1 MTSPTET
8 APDHQTAPEDDQ
20 NMPELI
26 WKPAGAVLDNDP
38 QQRAPAASGDPA
50 EVDMGSGAAEPGIA
64 DEPETP
70 EAPETFVAPEAPETF
85 VAPEAPE
92 TFVAPEAP
100 ETFVAPVVVLVPAA
114 DPEPAPAAPVAGDN
128 VSPSTSWHEV
138 LAMFVDD
145 PRSSTERAA
154 GLVDDSVE
162 RLVVSVRERQHALLS
177 AWQGDDAGTEEMR
190 TAVQHYRTFA
200 GRLEDFS
207 REA

>member
-64 DEPETP
+64 DEPET
-70 EAPETFVAPEAPETF
+70 
-85 VAPEAPE
+85 
-92 TFVAPEAP
+92 PEAP

>member
-64 DEPETP
+64 DEPET
-70 EAPETFVAPEAPETF
+70 PEAPETF

>member
-1 MTSPTET
+1 
-8 APDHQTAPEDDQ
+8 
-20 NMPELI
+20 MPELI

-50 EVDMGSGAAEPGIA
+50 EVDMRSGAAEPGIA
-64 DEPETP
+64 DEPET
-70 EAPETFVAPEAPETF
+70 
-85 VAPEAPE
+85 PEAPE

>member
-92 TFVAPEAP
+92 TFVAPETP
-100 ETFVAPVVVLVPAA
+100 ETFVAPEA
-114 DPEPAPAAPVAGDN
+114 PE
-128 VSPSTSWHEV
+128 T
-138 LAMFVDD
+138 F
-145 PRSSTERAA
+145 RSEERRV
-154 GLVDDSVE
+154 G
-162 RLVVSVRERQHALLS
+162 
-177 AWQGDDAGTEEMR
+177 EEC
-190 TAVQHYRTFA
+190 
-200 GRLEDFS
+200 
-207 REA
+207 

>member
-64 DEPETP
+64 DEPET
-70 EAPETFVAPEAPETF
+70 
-85 VAPEAPE
+85 PEAPE